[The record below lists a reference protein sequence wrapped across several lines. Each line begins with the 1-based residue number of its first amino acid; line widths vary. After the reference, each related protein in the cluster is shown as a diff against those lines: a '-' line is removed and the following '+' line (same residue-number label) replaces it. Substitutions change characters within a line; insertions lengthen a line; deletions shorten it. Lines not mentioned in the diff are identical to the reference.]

1 MPANVCDRQ
10 GFNAIN
16 ASGNIIRKCRQLK
29 VKPLMHME
37 LIKLTSVIKS
47 QRFFISN
54 LIGWH

>member
-37 LIKLTSVIKS
+37 LIKLTSVIK
-47 QRFFISN
+47 R
-54 LIGWH
+54 